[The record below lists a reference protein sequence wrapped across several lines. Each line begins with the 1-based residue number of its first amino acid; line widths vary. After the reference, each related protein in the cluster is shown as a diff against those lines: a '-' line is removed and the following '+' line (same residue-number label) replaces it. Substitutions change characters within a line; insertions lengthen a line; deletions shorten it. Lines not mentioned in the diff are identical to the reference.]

1 MGTWAALCCY
11 QLILNPP
18 KYVLTPSGWRDPKPL
33 LPVVLYQPSPAGR
46 FAPHRDSSRCF
57 SPVCRNCDVNY
68 KLWRISGRGAELSV
82 WRVFRWRGSALSWVL
97 AVHASCSSMVNSC
110 VIWEL
115 FGMFGKS
122 ALCLANQRQTNSLWF
137 LSLVFFVHLSPFKHH

>member
-110 VIWEL
+110 VICWVVWYVWKICT
-115 FGMFGKS
+115 MSRKS
-122 ALCLANQRQTNSLWF
+122 KTNKFPVIFVSCIFRSSL
-137 LSLVFFVHLSPFKHH
+137 SV